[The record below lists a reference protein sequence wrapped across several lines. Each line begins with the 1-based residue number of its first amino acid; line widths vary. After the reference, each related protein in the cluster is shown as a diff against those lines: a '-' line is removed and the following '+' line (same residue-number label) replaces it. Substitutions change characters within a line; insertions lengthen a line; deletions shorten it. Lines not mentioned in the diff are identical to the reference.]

1 MKKEVLHAKLDRII
15 RKTVTHMVD
24 TELYVW
30 PPACAV
36 FLYQPVRPKVLNV
49 EAGDKQSEMDKR

>member
-1 MKKEVLHAKLDRII
+1 MKSQSSNAKIEGII
-15 RKTVTHMVD
+15 KKAVTHMVD

-36 FLYQPVRPKVLNV
+36 FLYQPVRPKRKNYDRSKDRCKTS
-49 EAGDKQSEMDKR
+49 G